1 MWPASS
7 IKYIRH
13 AVVHGSAVLNG
24 KSCPLSVLS
33 VCISSFSFVWLI
45 YISDAQI
52 SEVGLSLSI
61 SLLLYCANLIK
72 TFIDICIALAVAS
85 CNDELRLLV
94 EEVVCELPVDDG
106 AVHAD
111 ELPLL
116 PRARVVV
123 PAVVDELHAVFVAVP
138 VVGLALVPVGEG
150 EGAHLMEE

>member
-1 MWPASS
+1 MKLYS
-7 IKYIRH
+7 
-13 AVVHGSAVLNG
+13 
-24 KSCPLSVLS
+24 
-33 VCISSFSFVWLI
+33 
-45 YISDAQI
+45 
-52 SEVGLSLSI
+52 LSLV
-61 SLLLYCANLIK
+61 YCASLIK
-72 TFIDICIALAVAS
+72 TFICISIALAVTS
-85 CNDELRLLV
+85 CNDKLSPSLRLLV